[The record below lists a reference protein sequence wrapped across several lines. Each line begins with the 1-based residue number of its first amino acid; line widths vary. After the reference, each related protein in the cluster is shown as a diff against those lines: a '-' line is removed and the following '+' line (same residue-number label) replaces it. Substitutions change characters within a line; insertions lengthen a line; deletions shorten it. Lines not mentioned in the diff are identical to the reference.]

1 MSTIDTQLSTEAQ
14 ALKVSTFTTKYGSE
28 ISDNEILQYND
39 EIANEPAIP
48 DQDFPHASQP
58 LSDAAQEQFY
68 KDDGLIDSGFPSG
81 IPRKID
87 KLYKFRNMVMPG
99 TTTEASSILLLRNK
113 LDESIEIT
121 GGYNAICVDL
131 DTCGHVLT
139 IDSGSSL
146 AAL

>member
-1 MSTIDTQLSTEAQ
+1 
-14 ALKVSTFTTKYGSE
+14 
-28 ISDNEILQYND
+28 
-39 EIANEPAIP
+39 
-48 DQDFPHASQP
+48 
-58 LSDAAQEQFY
+58 
-68 KDDGLIDSGFPSG
+68 
-81 IPRKID
+81 
-87 KLYKFRNMVMPG
+87 MPG